1 MWPTRSDA
9 AMLPA
14 RWCPPRR
21 RWCCGPVGRP
31 KLPPLTS
38 GPPPCCW
45 LPAGGCAPPA
55 WPAWAAG
62 LPAAAA
68 AAASAAA
75 VSSRCSCSSAH
86 CCWSRVV
93 PVGTDRSSSRPLI
106 TSWNRLQG
114 AACHRAGCCQL
125 DQTEQASR
133 AQCRQRQ
140 QARVPGCEHQK
151 RSQAGAPIAA
161 NGHHAVIASQ
171 LIARHACSPT
181 SKQAMLSNI
190 EVLKWQQEGLL
201 CTRATL

>member
-86 CCWSRVV
+86 CCWSRV